1 MSDPT
6 AGLGN
11 QQTLLG
17 RSEPHPPGLVC
28 MDDLIVIGLRIRTPQ
43 RQIKLTSTCYGSMA
57 SSRIATVLG
66 QERKNIE
73 LKRRL

>member
-1 MSDPT
+1 
-6 AGLGN
+6 
-11 QQTLLG
+11 
-17 RSEPHPPGLVC
+17 
-28 MDDLIVIGLRIRTPQ
+28 MDDLFVIGLGIRSPQ

>member
-28 MDDLIVIGLRIRTPQ
+28 MDDLIVIGLGIRPPQ
-43 RQIKLTSTCYGSMA
+43 RQIKLTSTRYGSMA

-66 QERKNIE
+66 QKRKNIE
-73 LKRRL
+73 LKKRL